1 MRARLGHDRQ
11 VTPSPAPNPRPIVIV
26 SNRGPLSFRPGD
38 DGRPV
43 ARRGAGGLVSGLAPL
58 VAGTDTTWIASA
70 MSEVDRQVAAE
81 GVVRAE
87 GFQVRLLPIDA
98 ETYRM
103 AYDVVGNATLWFVHH
118 ELFDLARRPRFDRRF
133 AEAWAAYRDMNASF
147 ADAVAAHAPDG
158 AAVLV
163 QDYHLTLL
171 GPALAE
177 RRPDLRTVHFAH
189 TPFAGPDLIRVLPDE
204 VATELLEGLAG
215 HHACGF
221 HTQRW
226 ADAFTASCREVIGRA
241 PATFVSPLAPDPDDI
256 GAMASS
262 AACAA
267 ALADLDA
274 EIGERHLIV
283 RVDRIELSK
292 NLVRGFHAFD
302 DLLERYPQ
310 WRERVIFGAFIY
322 PSREG
327 LAEYLAYRQ
336 EVESVIASINRRWA
350 TPTWTPILAD
360 LSDDFPRSV
369 AALRRY
375 DVLLVN
381 PIRDGL
387 NLVAKEGALVNQR
400 DGLVALSPEAG
411 AWAELSSAVRR
422 VHPYDIAATADALAA
437 ALATGPAERA
447 AESAALRALALA
459 RTPADWL
466 ADQLA
471 AADA

>member
-1 MRARLGHDRQ
+1 
-11 VTPSPAPNPRPIVIV
+11 
-26 SNRGPLSFRPGD
+26 
-38 DGRPV
+38 
-43 ARRGAGGLVSGLAPL
+43 
-58 VAGTDTTWIASA
+58 
-70 MSEVDRQVAAE
+70 
-81 GVVRAE
+81 
-87 GFQVRLLPIDA
+87 
-98 ETYRM
+98 
-103 AYDVVGNATLWFVHH
+103 
-118 ELFDLARRPRFDRRF
+118 FDLARRPRFDRRF
-133 AEAWAAYRDMNASF
+133 AEAWAAYRSMNQTF
-147 ADAVAAHAPDG
+147 ATAIETAAPDG

-163 QDYHLTLL
+163 QDYHLSLL
-171 GPALAE
+171 GPLLAE

-189 TPFAGPDLIRVLPDE
+189 TPFAGPDLIRVLPDA
-204 VATELLEGLAG
+204 VAAELLEGLAG

-221 HTQRW
+221 HTRRW
-226 ADAFTASCREVIGRA
+226 ADAFTASCREVIGRE
-241 PATFVSPLAPDPDDI
+241 PTTFVAPLAPDPADI
-256 GAMASS
+256 AGVAASP
-262 AACAA
+262 ACTD
-267 ALADLDA
+267 ALVALEA
-274 EIGERHLIV
+274 EIGDRKLIV

-302 DLLERYPQ
+302 DLLDRYPQ

-360 LSDDFPRSV
+360 LTDDFPRSV

-387 NLVAKEGALVNQR
+387 NLVAKEGALVNER
-400 DGLVALSPEAG
+400 HGLVALSPEAG

-422 VHPYDIAATADALAA
+422 VHPYDITGTADALAA
-437 ALATGPAERA
+437 ALATSPADREV
-447 AESAALRALALA
+447 ESAALARLARA